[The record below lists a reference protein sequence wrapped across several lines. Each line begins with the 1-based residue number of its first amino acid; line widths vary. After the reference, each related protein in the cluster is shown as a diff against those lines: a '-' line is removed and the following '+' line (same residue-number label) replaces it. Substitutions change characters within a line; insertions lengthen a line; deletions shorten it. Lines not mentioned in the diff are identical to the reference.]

1 VEAIMASVDGRGSVE
16 HETEPVTL
24 AQITSAIGDL
34 ARTTEPVIVGVT
46 GSVAS
51 GKSDL
56 AAALAPALGLLRE
69 SQAIDLVASDGFLL
83 PNAVLAARGLETR
96 KGFPETYDLVAMAA
110 ALTGARVG
118 PTDIPVY
125 SHVTYDIDPSA
136 ARRVGPVSVL
146 VVEGLALGLDRPPP
160 PGAAPL
166 IDCLVYLDASEADLE
181 AWFVVRF
188 MHLWRAAEG
197 DPGSFYHRFRHLD
210 AAGAEALARMVWREI
225 NLPNLRQHIAP
236 VRAHADIVVRKGPD
250 HRLAEIVRQD
260 QPWR

>member
-1 VEAIMASVDGRGSVE
+1 MDRAAISRIVRSIGGALTPTSGSM
-16 HETEPVTL
+16 
-24 AQITSAIGDL
+24 
-34 ARTTEPVIVGVT
+34 IVGVT

-51 GKSDL
+51 GKSAL
-56 AAALAPALGLLRE
+56 AAALAPALGRLRG
-69 SQAIDLVASDGFLL
+69 SQAIDLIASDGFLL
-83 PNAVLAARGLETR
+83 PNAVLAARGLEMR
-96 KGFPETYDLVAMAA
+96 KGFPETYDLAALAA

-118 PTDIPVY
+118 PTHIPVY

-136 ARRVGPVSVL
+136 ARRIGPVSVL

-160 PGAAPL
+160 RGAAPL
-166 IDCLVYLDASEADLE
+166 IDCLVYLEAAEADLE
-181 AWFVVRF
+181 AWFVARF
-188 MHLWRAAEG
+188 MDLWGAADG

-225 NLPNLRQHIAP
+225 NLPNLRQHIGP

-250 HRLAEIVRQD
+250 HRLAEVVRQD